1 VNQLAR
7 EHARIQT
14 AIWLDDDFLD
24 LTPEAQHLYLVVTT
38 QMSLNFCGVT
48 VWHPGRL
55 SQLAAGWSVEKVEA
69 AAAELSAGLYLV
81 IDETTGEVL
90 VRSFI
95 RNDGLLSSPNI
106 AKAMFRKF
114 SEIGSR
120 TLRGVVVHEL
130 NRLYQEE
137 PLLRGWE
144 ACRELLTK
152 RAIDP
157 REIPLFN
164 PSATPIGTLP
174 QTPPET
180 LSPQNR
186 NPSDAPYSLLPTPN
200 SLTPDSPPKSGYP
213 ADFEKLWNLYPAK
226 RDKKAAYK
234 AYQKA
239 AKDVDYETIAA
250 GIVRYRDDPNREDKF
265 TKHFGTW
272 LNAGSW
278 DDEPLPARGGKVMDH
293 SARGLAKG
301 MAMLQ
306 AYDAKNEPDLF
317 ELEA

>member
-1 VNQLAR
+1 MAR

-48 VWHPGRL
+48 AWHAGRV
-55 SQLAAGWSVEKVEA
+55 SQLAHGWTVARVEA
-69 AAAELSAGLYLV
+69 AAAELSARLYLV
-81 IDETTGEVL
+81 IDEMTGEVL

-95 RNDGLLSSPNI
+95 RNDGLLASPNI
-106 AKAMFRKF
+106 AKAMYRKF

-120 TLRGVVVHEL
+120 AIRGVVVHEL
-130 NRLYQEE
+130 NRLHDEE
-137 PLLRGWE
+137 PLLKGWE
-144 ACRELLTK
+144 ACRELLSK
-152 RAIDP
+152 RATDP
-157 REIPLFN
+157 RELPLFN
-164 PSATPIGTLP
+164 PSAPVIETLPETLP
-174 QTPPET
+174 QT
-180 LSPQNR
+180 LSEPAR

-200 SLTPDSPPKSGYP
+200 SLTPNSPPKSGYP

-239 AKDVDYETIAA
+239 AKEAAYETLAA
-250 GIVRYRDDPNREDKF
+250 GIVRYRDDPNREAQF

-278 DDEPLPARGGKVMDH
+278 DDEPLPARGGKAMDH

-301 MAMLQ
+301 MAMLR
-306 AYDAKNEPDLF
+306 AYDAQQSSFPEI
-317 ELEA
+317 EG

>member
-1 VNQLAR
+1 MAR

-48 VWHPGRL
+48 AWHPGRI
-55 SQLAAGWSVEKVEA
+55 SQLAHGWTVAKVES
-69 AAAELSAGLYLV
+69 AAAELSTGLYLV
-81 IDETTGEVL
+81 IDEVTGEVL

-95 RNDGLLSSPNI
+95 RNDGLLASPNI

-120 TLRGVVVHEL
+120 AIRGVVVHEL
-130 NRLYQEE
+130 NRLHDEE
-137 PLLRGWE
+137 PLLKGWDS
-144 ACRELLTK
+144 CRELLSK
-152 RAIDP
+152 RATDP
-157 REIPLFN
+157 RVLPLFN
-164 PSATPIGTLP
+164 PSQAPNETLP
-174 QTPPET
+174 QTLPET
-180 LSPQNR
+180 LSNPNG
-186 NPSDAPYSLLPTPN
+186 NPSDAPYSLLPTPY
-200 SLTPDSPPKSGYP
+200 SPTPYSPPKSGYP

-239 AKDVDYETIAA
+239 AKEVEYETLAA
-250 GIVRYRDDPNREDKF
+250 GVVRYRDDPNREAKF

-278 DDEPLPARGGKVMDH
+278 DDEPLPDRSGRPMDH

-306 AYDAKNEPDLF
+306 AYDAQQTQPF

>member
-1 VNQLAR
+1 MAR

-24 LTPEAQHLYLVVTT
+24 LTPEAQHLYFVVTT
-38 QMSLNFCGVT
+38 QMALNFCGVT
-48 VWHPGRL
+48 AWHPGRI
-55 SQLAAGWSVEKVEA
+55 SQLAHGWSVAKVEA

-106 AKAMFRKF
+106 AKAMYRKF

-120 TLRGVVVHEL
+120 TIRAVVVHEL
-130 NRLYQEE
+130 KRLHDEQ
-137 PLLRGWE
+137 PHLKGWDHCRDLLD
-144 ACRELLTK
+144 K
-152 RAIDP
+152 RSVNP
-157 REIPLFN
+157 GEIPLFN
-164 PSATPIGTLP
+164 PSESSVETL
-174 QTPPET
+174 PET
-180 LSPQNR
+180 LSKQNG
-186 NPSDAPYSLLPTPN
+186 NPSDAPFSLLPSPN
-200 SLTPDSPPKSGYP
+200 SPTPYSPPPSGYP
-213 ADFEKLWNLYPAK
+213 DDFEKLWALYPAR

-239 AKDVDYETIAA
+239 IKEVDYETLTA
-250 GIVRYRDDPNREDKF
+250 GVVRYRDDPNREAKF

-278 DDEPLPARGGKVMDH
+278 DDEPLPPRAGQAMDH
-293 SARGLAKG
+293 STRGLAKG

-306 AYDAKNEPDLF
+306 AYDAQQQQPF
-317 ELEA
+317 QLEA

>member
-1 VNQLAR
+1 MAR

-14 AIWLDDDFLD
+14 AIWIDDDFLD
-24 LTPEAQHLYLVVTT
+24 LTPEAQHLYQVLTT
-38 QMSLNFCGVT
+38 QMKLSFCGVWT
-48 VWHPGRL
+48 WHPGRI
-55 SQLAAGWSVEKVEA
+55 SQFARGWTPARVEE
-69 AAAELSAGLYLV
+69 AAAELSENLYIV
-81 IDETTGEVL
+81 IDEATGEVL

-106 AKAMFRKF
+106 TKAMYRTFADV
-114 SEIGSR
+114 GSR
-120 TLRGVVVHEL
+120 TLKAVIVHEL
-130 NRLYQEE
+130 KRLHAEQ
-137 PLLRGWE
+137 PLLKGWDS
-144 ACRELLTK
+144 CGDLLTK
-152 RAIDP
+152 RSIDP
-157 REIPLFN
+157 RELPLFTPSGN
-164 PSATPIGTLP
+164 PSRNPS
-174 QTPPET
+174 ET
-180 LSPQNR
+180 VSEPFAAAVG

-200 SLTPDSPPKSGYP
+200 SLTPDSPLRSGYP

-239 AKDVDYETIAA
+239 AKEADYETLAA
-250 GIVRYRDDPNREDKF
+250 GVVRYRDDPNREAQF

-278 DDEPLPARGGKVMDH
+278 DDEPLPARGGRAMDH

-301 MAMLQ
+301 RALLEQ
-306 AYDAKNEPDLF
+306 FDAAGQF

>member
-1 VNQLAR
+1 MAR

-24 LTPEAQHLYLVVTT
+24 LTPEAQHLYLVITT
-38 QMSLNFCGVT
+38 QMSLTFCGVT
-48 VWHPGRL
+48 AWHPGRI
-55 SQLAAGWSVEKVEA
+55 SQLAHGWTVDKVEA

-95 RNDGLLSSPNI
+95 RNDGLLTSPNI

-120 TLRGVVVHEL
+120 AIRAVVVHEL
-130 NRLYQEE
+130 KRLYEEE
-137 PLLRGWE
+137 PLLKGWD

-152 RAIDP
+152 RATDP
-157 REIPLFN
+157 RTLPLFN
-164 PSATPIGTLP
+164 PSQQAVGTLS
-174 QTPPET
+174 ET
-180 LSPQNR
+180 LPGTLSKQNG

-239 AKDVDYETIAA
+239 AKEVEYETLAA
-250 GIVRYRDDPNREDKF
+250 GVVRYRDDPNREDKF

-278 DDEPLPARGGKVMDH
+278 DDEPLPARGAKAMDH

-306 AYDAKNEPDLF
+306 AYDAQHQEPF

>member
-1 VNQLAR
+1 MNRLAR

-14 AIWLDDDFLD
+14 TIWLDDDFLD

-48 VWHPGRL
+48 AWHPGRL
-55 SQLAAGWSVEKVEA
+55 SQLAHGWTVAKVEA
-69 AAAELSAGLYLV
+69 AAADLSAGLYLV

-106 AKAMFRKF
+106 AKAMYRKF

-120 TLRGVVVHEL
+120 AIRGVVVHEL
-130 NRLYQEE
+130 NRLYDEQ
-137 PLLRGWE
+137 PLLKGWDS
-144 ACRELLTK
+144 CRELLGK
-152 RAIDP
+152 RSTDP
-157 REIPLFN
+157 RELPLFN
-164 PSATPIGTLP
+164 PSHLPVETLP
-174 QTPPET
+174 ETLPET
-180 LSPQNR
+180 LSNPIG

-200 SLTPDSPPKSGYP
+200 SLTPYSPPKSGYP

-239 AKDVDYETIAA
+239 AKETDYETLAA
-250 GIVRYRDDPNREDKF
+250 GVVRYRDDPNREPQF

-278 DDEPLPARGGKVMDH
+278 DDEPLPARGGNQQSGSD
-293 SARGLAKG
+293 RR
-301 MAMLQ
+301 LQ
-306 AYDAKNEPDLF
+306 AGFDLLQQTRDSNQL
-317 ELEA
+317 ELGA

>member
-48 VWHPGRL
+48 AWHPGRL
-55 SQLAAGWSVEKVEA
+55 SQLAAGWTVEKVEA

-120 TLRGVVVHEL
+120 TIRAVVVHEL
-130 NRLYQEE
+130 NRLYDEQ
-137 PLLRGWE
+137 PLLKGWDS
-144 ACRELLTK
+144 CRELLSK
-152 RAIDP
+152 RATDP
-157 REIPLFN
+157 RTLPLFN
-164 PSATPIGTLP
+164 PSTSPPGTLP
-174 QTPPET
+174 QTLPET
-180 LSPQNR
+180 LSEQKR

-200 SLTPDSPPKSGYP
+200 SPTPDSPPKSGYP

-239 AKDVDYETIAA
+239 AKEADYETITA
-250 GIVRYRDDPNREDKF
+250 GVVRYRDDPNREDKF
-265 TKHFGTW
+265 TKHFSTW

-306 AYDAKNEPDLF
+306 AYDAQQQTTL
-317 ELEA
+317 ELGA

>member
-1 VNQLAR
+1 VAR

-48 VWHPGRL
+48 AWHPGRI
-55 SQLAAGWSVEKVEA
+55 SQLAHGWTVAKVEA
-69 AAAELSAGLYLV
+69 AAAELSTGLYLV
-81 IDETTGEVL
+81 IDETTGEVM

-106 AKAMFRKF
+106 AKAMYRKF

-120 TLRGVVVHEL
+120 SIRGVVIHEL
-130 NRLYQEE
+130 KRIYGEE
-137 PLLRGWE
+137 PLLRGWDS
-144 ACRELLTK
+144 CRELLNK

-157 REIPLFN
+157 RELPLFN
-164 PSATPIGTLP
+164 PSEAVIETLP
-174 QTPPET
+174 ETLPET
-180 LSPQNR
+180 LSKGNG

-200 SLTPDSPPKSGYP
+200 SLTPCSPPKSGYP
-213 ADFEKLWNLYPAK
+213 ADFEKLWNLYPAR

-239 AKDVDYETIAA
+239 AKEVDFETLAS
-250 GIVRYRDDPNREDKF
+250 GVVRYRDDPNREAKF
-265 TKHFGTW
+265 TKHFSTW

-278 DDEPLPARGGKVMDH
+278 DDEPLPARNGQQSGSD
-293 SARGLAKG
+293 RR
-301 MAMLQ
+301 LQ
-306 AYDAKNEPDLF
+306 AGF
-317 ELEA
+317 ELLQQTRDAGQLELGA

>member
-1 VNQLAR
+1 MAR

-24 LTPEAQHLYLVVTT
+24 LTVEAQHLYLVLTT
-38 QMSLNFCGVT
+38 QMTLSFCGVT
-48 VWHPGRL
+48 TWHPGRI
-55 SQLAAGWSVEKVEA
+55 SQLAAGWTVGRVET
-69 AAAELSAGLYLV
+69 AAEELSERAYIV
-81 IDETTGEVL
+81 IDEVTGEVL

-95 RNDGLLSSPNI
+95 RNDGLLASPNI
-106 AKAMFRKF
+106 TKAMYRTYA
-114 SEIGSR
+114 EIGSR
-120 TLRGVVVHEL
+120 VIRSVVVHEL
-130 NRLYQEE
+130 KRLKEE
-137 PLLRGWE
+137 QPLLKGWDVC
-144 ACRELLTK
+144 ADLLNK
-152 RAIDP
+152 RSAAPSDITP
-157 REIPLFN
+157 FRASGN
-164 PSATPIGTLP
+164 PS
-174 QTPPET
+174 ET
-180 LSPQNR
+180 VTEPFPARNG
-186 NPSDAPYSLLPTPN
+186 NPSDAPYSLLPTPY
-200 SLTPDSPPKSGYP
+200 SPTPFSPPKSGYP

-239 AKDVDYETIAA
+239 AKETDYETLAA
-250 GIVRYRDDPNREDKF
+250 GVVRYRDDPNREPKF

-278 DDEPLPARGGKVMDH
+278 DDEPLPDRSGKIMDH

-306 AYDAKNEPDLF
+306 AYDAQQTQPF

>member
-1 VNQLAR
+1 MAR

-48 VWHPGRL
+48 AWHPGRL
-55 SQLAAGWSVEKVEA
+55 SQLAAGWSVAKVEA

-120 TLRGVVVHEL
+120 AIRAVVVYEL
-130 NRLYQEE
+130 NRLYAEQ
-137 PLLRGWE
+137 PLLKGWDS
-144 ACRELLTK
+144 CRELLDK
-152 RAIDP
+152 RATDP
-157 REIPLFN
+157 RELPLFN
-164 PSATPIGTLP
+164 PSQVSTGTLP
-174 QTPPET
+174 ETLPET
-180 LSPQNR
+180 LSNQNG
-186 NPSDAPYSLLPTPN
+186 NPSDAPYSLLPTPY
-200 SLTPDSPPKSGYP
+200 SPTPDSPPKSGYP

-239 AKDVDYETIAA
+239 AKEADYETLAA
-250 GIVRYRDDPNREDKF
+250 GVVQYRDDPNREPKF

-278 DDEPLPARGGKVMDH
+278 DDEPLADRNGRPMDH

-306 AYDAKNEPDLF
+306 AYDAQHSPQF
-317 ELEA
+317 ELEP

>member
-1 VNQLAR
+1 MAR

-14 AIWLDDDFLD
+14 SIWLDDDFLD

-48 VWHPGRL
+48 AWHPGRI
-55 SQLAAGWSVEKVEA
+55 SQLAHGWTVAKVEA

-95 RNDGLLSSPNI
+95 RNDGLLTSPNI
-106 AKAMFRKF
+106 AKAMYRKF

-120 TLRGVVVHEL
+120 TIRGVVVHEL
-130 NRLYQEE
+130 RRLYDEQ
-137 PLLRGWE
+137 PLLKGWD
-144 ACRELLTK
+144 ACRDLLEK
-152 RAIDP
+152 RSVDP
-157 REIPLFN
+157 RELELFN
-164 PSATPIGTLP
+164 PSTPAIGTLP
-174 QTPPET
+174 ETLPET
-180 LSPQNR
+180 LPKGNG

-200 SLTPDSPPKSGYP
+200 SPTPYSPPPSGGYSE
-213 ADFEKLWNLYPAK
+213 DFQKLWNLYPAK

-239 AKDVDYETIAA
+239 AKEVDYETLTA
-250 GIVRYRDDPNREDKF
+250 GVVRYRDDPNREDKF
-265 TKHFGTW
+265 TKHFSTW

-278 DDEPLPARGGKVMDH
+278 DDEPLPARGAKIMDH

-306 AYDAKNEPDLF
+306 AYDAQQTQPF

>member
-1 VNQLAR
+1 MAR

-14 AIWLDDDFLD
+14 SIWLDDDFLD

-48 VWHPGRL
+48 AWHPGRL
-55 SQLAAGWSVEKVEA
+55 SQLAHGWTVEKVDA

-95 RNDGLLSSPNI
+95 RNDGLLTSPNI
-106 AKAMFRKF
+106 AKAMYRKF

-120 TLRGVVVHEL
+120 VIRAVVVHEL
-130 NRLYQEE
+130 KRLYDEE
-137 PLLRGWE
+137 PHLKGWDQCRDLLD
-144 ACRELLTK
+144 K
-152 RAIDP
+152 RSTDP
-157 REIPLFN
+157 RELALFN
-164 PSATPIGTLP
+164 PSSTPIETL
-174 QTPPET
+174 PET
-180 LSPQNR
+180 LPGTLSKQDG

-200 SLTPDSPPKSGYP
+200 SPTPYSPPRSGYP
-213 ADFEKLWNLYPAK
+213 TDFEKLWNLYPAK

-239 AKDVDYETIAA
+239 VKEVDYETLTA
-250 GIVRYRDDPNREDKF
+250 GVVRYRDDPNREAKF

-278 DDEPLPARGGKVMDH
+278 DDEPLPARGGQVMDH
-293 SARGLAKG
+293 SARSLAKG

-306 AYDAKNEPDLF
+306 AYDAQQTHAF

>member
-1 VNQLAR
+1 MAR

-24 LTPEAQHLYLVVTT
+24 LTPEAQHLYLVITT
-38 QMSLNFCGVT
+38 QMSLTFCGVT
-48 VWHPGRL
+48 AWHPGRL
-55 SQLAAGWSVEKVEA
+55 SQLAHGWTVEKVEV

-120 TLRGVVVHEL
+120 AIRAVVVHEL
-130 NRLYQEE
+130 KRLYEEE
-137 PLLRGWE
+137 PLLKGWDS
-144 ACRELLTK
+144 CRELLTK
-152 RAIDP
+152 RAADP
-157 REIPLFN
+157 RELPLFN
-164 PSATPIGTLP
+164 PSVTLNGTLP
-174 QTPPET
+174 ET
-180 LSPQNR
+180 LPGTLSNQNG
-186 NPSDAPYSLLPTPN
+186 NPSDAPFSLLPTPY

-213 ADFEKLWNLYPAK
+213 ANFEKLWNLYPAK

-239 AKDVDYETIAA
+239 AKETDYETLAA
-250 GIVRYRDDPNREDKF
+250 GVVRYRDDPNREDKF